1 MKKLSLLDRD
11 VVTTFELVRFDEFI
25 GYHIYVCKNSELEHR
40 HAYSKPA
47 TNWQAQYF
55 LQGYLLQDYC
65 AKKWTYLPR
74 CLSGKKKR
82 PLRFSPE
89 TPHQTLNGVVY

>member
-65 AKKWTYLPR
+65 AKNGRIFPDVYPA
-74 CLSGKKKR
+74 KR
-82 PLRFSPE
+82 RDL
-89 TPHQTLNGVVY
+89 